1 MSKKNESSIE
11 FITQKLRQ
19 KIKYMNYIIQGVEIF
34 GVKKF
39 NSELHELGV
48 FKIEKE
54 FSDKTN
60 DAFNNK
66 SVDFILDLVI
76 NEFSNSISIK
86 RQDFFMIQTGRSRHI
101 KAKAMAIVLI
111 KKHTSLSIIKLGEFF
126 NTTRQTV
133 YNSIQVYDRML
144 KSKKDNRSFF
154 EMYDRINKQ
163 ILNKNKLKK

>member
-60 DAFNNK
+60 DA
-66 SVDFILDLVI
+66 
-76 NEFSNSISIK
+76 FSNSISIK